1 VELALFLLVLLL
13 VGAWISAP
21 LRRPP
26 TPPAAPDPGVREEAE
41 ARLVAVRD
49 AELDAATGKLTAAE
63 HRALDAQLRAEAIDA
78 LRRAEHGG

>member
-13 VGAWISAP
+13 VGAWVSAP

-26 TPPAAPDPGVREEAE
+26 APAADPGLREEAE

-63 HRALDAQLRAEAIDA
+63 HRTLDAQLREEALDA

>member
-1 VELALFLLVLLL
+1 
-13 VGAWISAP
+13 
-21 LRRPP
+21 
-26 TPPAAPDPGVREEAE
+26 
-41 ARLVAVRD
+41 VRD